1 MDKHVI
7 YIWINDQEFIE
18 IYDSSFNF
26 GFNDYYN
33 ISNLEIYFSDEN
45 YKGVITRINNGS
57 NISVESNEF
66 YVEKATISN
75 YIKLDEDLDGITLE
89 IFKNEKSVYCLNI
102 NFHSKFMT
110 SDDFEMAKI
119 LLNRKRSLNQIIK
132 IGNER

>member
-7 YIWINDQEFIE
+7 YIWINDKEFIE

-26 GFNDYYN
+26 GFDDYYN

-89 IFKNEKSVYCLNI
+89 NFKNEKSVYCLNI
-102 NFHSKFMT
+102 KFHSKFMT
-110 SDDFEMAKI
+110 SDDFEMTKI
-119 LLNRKRSLNQIIK
+119 LLNRKRSLNEIIK

>member
-7 YIWINDQEFIE
+7 YIWIDDREFIE

-26 GFNDYYN
+26 GFDDYYN
-33 ISNLEIYFSDEN
+33 ISNLEIYFNDSS
-45 YKGVITRINNGS
+45 YKGNINKIQNGS

-89 IFKNEKSVYCLNI
+89 NFEIKKNVYCLNI
-102 NFHSKFMT
+102 NFYSKFIT
-110 SDDFEMAKI
+110 SDDFEITKRF
-119 LLNRKRSLNQIIK
+119 LNRKRNLNEILK
-132 IGNER
+132 IGKER